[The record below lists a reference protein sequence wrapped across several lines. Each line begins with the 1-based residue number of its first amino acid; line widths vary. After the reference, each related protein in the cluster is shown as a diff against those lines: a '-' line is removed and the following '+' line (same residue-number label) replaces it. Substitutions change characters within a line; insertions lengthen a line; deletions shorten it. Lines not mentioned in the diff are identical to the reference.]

1 MADLKVLKLTTNE
14 EVIARVEEKRDI
26 LELTKPMVMMQVNQG
41 GQMGFAIMPWSM
53 SGKCDKVEISQSIVI
68 ATLDPMDEVEK
79 NYILATTGITV

>member
-79 NYILATTGITV
+79 NYIQATTGITV

>member
-41 GQMGFAIMPWSM
+41 GQMGFVIMPWSM

-79 NYILATTGITV
+79 NYIQATTGITV

>member
-53 SGKCDKVEISQSIVI
+53 SGKSDKVEISQSIVI

-79 NYILATTGITV
+79 NYIQATTGITV

>member
-1 MADLKVLKLTTNE
+1 MADLKVLKLITNE

-26 LELTKPMVMMQVNQG
+26 LELTNPMVMMQVNQG

-53 SGKCDKVEISQSIVI
+53 SGKCDKVEISRSIVI

-79 NYILATTGITV
+79 NYIQATTGITV

>member
-1 MADLKVLKLTTNE
+1 MADLKVLKLITNE
-14 EVIARVEEKRDI
+14 EVIARVEEKRDN
-26 LELTKPMVMMQVNQG
+26 LELTNPMVMMQVNQG

-79 NYILATTGITV
+79 NYIQATTGITV

>member
-41 GQMGFAIMPWSM
+41 GQMGFAIMPLSM

-79 NYILATTGITV
+79 NYIQATTGITV

>member
-41 GQMGFAIMPWSM
+41 GQMGFAIMPWAM

-79 NYILATTGITV
+79 NYIQSTTGITV

>member
-1 MADLKVLKLTTNE
+1 MADLKVLKLITNE
-14 EVIARVEEKRDI
+14 EVIARVKEKRDV

-79 NYILATTGITV
+79 NYIQATTGITV

>member
-1 MADLKVLKLTTNE
+1 MADLKVLKLITNE
-14 EVIARVEEKRDI
+14 EVIARVEDKRDI

-79 NYILATTGITV
+79 NYIQATTGITV

>member
-26 LELTKPMVMMQVNQG
+26 LELTKPRGMRQVNQG

-79 NYILATTGITV
+79 NYIQATTGITV

>member
-1 MADLKVLKLTTNE
+1 MADLKVLKLITNE

-26 LELTKPMVMMQVNQG
+26 LELTNPMVMMQVNQG

-53 SGKCDKVEISQSIVI
+53 SGKCDKVVISQSIVI

-79 NYILATTGITV
+79 NYIQATTGITV

>member
-1 MADLKVLKLTTNE
+1 MADLKVLKLITNE
-14 EVIARVEEKRDI
+14 EVIARVKEKRDV
-26 LELTKPMVMMQVNQG
+26 LELTNPMVMMQVNQG

-79 NYILATTGITV
+79 YYIQATTGITV

>member
-26 LELTKPMVMMQVNQG
+26 LELTKPMVMMQVNKG

-53 SGKCDKVEISQSIVI
+53 SGKCDKVEI
-68 ATLDPMDEVEK
+68 
-79 NYILATTGITV
+79 

>member
-53 SGKCDKVEISQSIVI
+53 SGKCDKVEISQTIVI
-68 ATLDPMDEVEK
+68 ATLAPMDEVEK
-79 NYILATTGITV
+79 NYIQATTGITV

>member
-14 EVIARVEEKRDI
+14 EVIARVEDKRDI

-79 NYILATTGITV
+79 NYIQATTGITV

>member
-41 GQMGFAIMPWSM
+41 GQMGVAIMPWSM

-79 NYILATTGITV
+79 NYIQATTGITV

>member
-1 MADLKVLKLTTNE
+1 MLKNE
-14 EVIARVEEKRDI
+14 EEILKRDN
-26 LELTKPMVMMQVNQG
+26 LELTNPMVMMQVNQG

-79 NYILATTGITV
+79 NYIQATTGITV

>member
-41 GQMGFAIMPWSM
+41 GQMGYAIMPWSM

-79 NYILATTGITV
+79 NYIQATTGITV

>member
-14 EVIARVEEKRDI
+14 EVIARVKEKRDI

-41 GQMGFAIMPWSM
+41 GQMGFGIMPWSM

-79 NYILATTGITV
+79 NYIQATTGITV

>member
-68 ATLDPMDEVEK
+68 ATLDPMDEVE
-79 NYILATTGITV
+79 NYIQATTGITV

>member
-1 MADLKVLKLTTNE
+1 MADLKVLKLITNE

-79 NYILATTGITV
+79 NYIQATTGITV

>member
-68 ATLDPMDEVEK
+68 ATLDPRDEVEK
-79 NYILATTGITV
+79 NYIQATTGITV

>member
-1 MADLKVLKLTTNE
+1 MADLKVLKLITNE

-26 LELTKPMVMMQVNQG
+26 LELTNPMVMMQVNQG

-53 SGKCDKVEISQSIVI
+53 SGKCDKVEISQNIVI

-79 NYILATTGITV
+79 NYIQATTGITV